1 MSRPLHSGTVTTNMV
16 QSDSDGAQKTINAV
30 LSIRVDKH
38 DDAPAYVQIAEAIKT
53 MLRDGSIPA
62 GAAMPPERVLA
73 QRFGVSRMTMR
84 QANDLLERDGLIER
98 QPGRGTFAVQNRIIK
113 QEQETR
119 SFSEEIRSRGG
130 VPSSRLVSFRSIP
143 ATKAI
148 ADYFGIAPGD
158 LIYEIE
164 RVRLADGIP
173 IALESVQIPSAICP
187 HLERFNLVDHSLYQ
201 ILEEN
206 YGIELARS
214 EEEISAAQPNAQHK
228 RLLQLPRNTA
238 VLHVKRRTFTTDG
251 RSLELAATTYRGDLY
266 TARVNSTRQ
275 SKHKASS
282 LH

>member
-1 MSRPLHSGTVTTNMV
+1 MA
-16 QSDSDGAQKTINAV
+16 QSKRDDPPAHIDQLLNIRIEKQDS
-30 LSIRVDKH
+30 
-38 DDAPAYVQIAEAIKT
+38 APMYVQIAEAIKE
-53 MLRDGSIPA
+53 MMRKGAIAP

-73 QRFGVSRMTMR
+73 QQFGVSRMTMR
-84 QANDLLERDGLIER
+84 QANDLLKRDGLIDQ

-130 VPSSRLVSFRSIP
+130 VPSSRLVSFRTLA
-143 ATKAI
+143 ATPDI
-148 ADYFGIAPGD
+148 AKYFGITGGD
-158 LIYEIE
+158 PVYEIV

-173 IALESVQIPSAICP
+173 IALESVQIPAAMCP

-214 EEEISAAQPNAQHK
+214 VEEISAAQPNAQHRK
-228 RLLQLPRNTA
+228 LLHLPRNTA
-238 VLHVKRRTFTTDG
+238 ILHVKRRTFTTDG
-251 RSLELAATTYRGDLY
+251 RPLELAATAYRSDLY

-275 SKHKASS
+275 NKHKAT

>member
-1 MSRPLHSGTVTTNMV
+1 MV
-16 QSDSDGAQKTINAV
+16 QSNADGVPKPMNA
-30 LSIRVDKH
+30 LFSIRVDKH
-38 DDAPAYVQIAEAIKT
+38 VASPVYVQIAEAIKT
-53 MLRDGSIPA
+53 MLRERSIPA

-73 QRFGVSRMTMR
+73 QRLGVSRMTIR
-84 QANDLLERDGLIER
+84 QANDLLERIGLIER
-98 QPGRGTFAVQNRIIK
+98 HPGRGTFAVQNRIIK

-130 VPSSRLVSFRSIP
+130 VPSSRVISFRSMES
-143 ATKAI
+143 TNAI
-148 ADYFGIAPGD
+148 ADYFGITPGD
-158 LIYEIE
+158 LVYEIQ

-173 IALESVQIPSAICP
+173 IALESVQIPAAMFP
-187 HLERFNLVDHSLYQ
+187 HLDRFNLVDHSLYQ

-228 RLLQLPRNTA
+228 KLLQLPRNTA
-238 VLHVKRRTFTTDG
+238 VLHIRRRTFTTDG
-251 RSLELAATTYRGDLY
+251 RPLELASTTYRGDLY

-275 SKHKASS
+275 TKHKASL